1 MGRRGEWSQPEK
13 ESVDVGSEVG
23 EAQEEPV
30 IGRLSNSTHSV
41 GKFKHL

>member
-13 ESVDVGSEVG
+13 ESVDVGGEVG
-23 EAQEEPV
+23 ETLEEPV
-30 IGRLSNSTHSV
+30 ICRLSKSTHSV